1 MRKSLTFCLFVAL
14 NVLLLG
20 CGDSSDNGSA
30 PKACVFSPGGLN
42 FGDVA
47 VGTPKSLTLSATCSQ
62 DLQLAAEW
70 DGNREYTLSPAESIY
85 SARAGVPLDITVT
98 AVYSSTG
105 GKTSTFNF
113 IASNGETYQI
123 IILGNGVSSSTQ
135 SLVEFSKQSLEFN
148 TTASSPT
155 AQSIIVKNIT
165 NRNFY
170 NMTNEIIIDGQD
182 SATLGFS
189 KSPFDCSSQ
198 LNAGASC
205 TVNIA
210 FTPRVTGNYTG
221 NLVFSIFTDA
231 TSGTQIKVPITVN
244 VQ

>member
-1 MRKSLTFCLFVAL
+1 
-14 NVLLLG
+14 
-20 CGDSSDNGSA
+20 
-30 PKACVFSPGGLN
+30 
-42 FGDVA
+42 
-47 VGTPKSLTLSATCSQ
+47 
-62 DLQLAAEW
+62 
-70 DGNREYTLSPAESIY
+70 
-85 SARAGVPLDITVT
+85 
-98 AVYSSTG
+98 
-105 GKTSTFNF
+105 
-113 IASNGETYQI
+113 
-123 IILGNGVSSSTQ
+123 
-135 SLVEFSKQSLEFN
+135 
-148 TTASSPT
+148 
-155 AQSIIVKNIT
+155 
-165 NRNFY
+165 
-170 NMTNEIIIDGQD
+170 MTNEIIIDGQD